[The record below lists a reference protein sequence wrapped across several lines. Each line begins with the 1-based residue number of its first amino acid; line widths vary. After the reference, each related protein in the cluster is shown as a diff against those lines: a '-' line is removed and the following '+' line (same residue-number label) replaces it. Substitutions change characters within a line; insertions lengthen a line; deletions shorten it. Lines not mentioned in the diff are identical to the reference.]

1 MPWCRIRGVRTDVT
15 NDSDVKHQS
24 LDRHWVSR
32 LSDSN
37 GNILIG
43 GKLKDNMRIEK
54 FTIYAMPCNN
64 NNNNNNNSNNNSNNK
79 YKYNAGQIP
88 DPENTCPDPG
98 HYCNHEC
105 SRPKILLESQK

>member
-1 MPWCRIRGVRTDVT
+1 
-15 NDSDVKHQS
+15 
-24 LDRHWVSR
+24 
-32 LSDSN
+32 
-37 GNILIG
+37 
-43 GKLKDNMRIEK
+43 
-54 FTIYAMPCNN
+54 MPCNN

>member
-1 MPWCRIRGVRTDVT
+1 
-15 NDSDVKHQS
+15 
-24 LDRHWVSR
+24 
-32 LSDSN
+32 
-37 GNILIG
+37 
-43 GKLKDNMRIEK
+43 MRIEK

-88 DPENTCPDPG
+88 DPGNTCPDPG

-105 SRPKILLESQK
+105 SRPKILRESQK